1 MGDNETC
8 VVAFERPT
16 GGGGADEIEA
26 EKNEPKVEPGGTV
39 DVSAGD
45 AGAEPGFEKGGHGA
59 DSGKSD
65 EEEHSEVEG
74 TEGVD
79 GAPNRGAGAAGGDHL
94 FAGFVERHKMI
105 IEGTSERPR
114 GGKCPQVM
122 PELSLGCDGRGGREK
137 ERGGRFRDERLSLFF
152 DLGGLGELGG
162 GEGEFRCTVF
172 SGGEG
177 WGGAGVVISG

>member
-1 MGDNETC
+1 MGDNEPC
-8 VVAFERPT
+8 VVAFEGPT
-16 GGGGADEIEA
+16 GGGGADKIEA

-39 DVSAGD
+39 DVSASD
-45 AGAEPGFEKGGHGA
+45 AGAETGFEECGHGA
-59 DSGKSD
+59 NSGERD
-65 EEEHSEVEG
+65 EQEHGEVEG
-74 TEGVD
+74 AEGVD
-79 GAPNRGAGAAGGDHL
+79 SAPDGGAGAAGGDHL
-94 FAGFVERHKMI
+94 FTGFVERHRKI
-105 IEGTSERPR
+105 IEGTSERTR

-122 PELSLGCDGRGGREK
+122 PELSMGCEGRGGREK
-137 ERGGRFRDERLSLFF
+137 ERGGGFRGESLYLFF